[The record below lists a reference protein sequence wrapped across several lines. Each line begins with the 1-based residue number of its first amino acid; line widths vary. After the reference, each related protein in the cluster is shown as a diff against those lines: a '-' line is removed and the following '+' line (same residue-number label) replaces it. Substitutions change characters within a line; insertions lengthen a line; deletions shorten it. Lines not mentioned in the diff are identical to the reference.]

1 MSNLDGVLS
10 SLIAIPRVLFIKVK
24 GVRISEKRGQ
34 KKIEFEIE
42 ISDEHE
48 NSYSVHRAPEHIHG
62 LKTRLSKLFKENL
75 ELRSPVFEA
84 LEQVIESKDWLS
96 DLRKLTIQR
105 FLNVRPHPSPRISS
119 R

>member
-1 MSNLDGVLS
+1 MLS

-48 NSYSVHRAPEHIHG
+48 NSYSVHRAP
-62 LKTRLSKLFKENL
+62 
-75 ELRSPVFEA
+75 
-84 LEQVIESKDWLS
+84 
-96 DLRKLTIQR
+96 
-105 FLNVRPHPSPRISS
+105 
-119 R
+119 